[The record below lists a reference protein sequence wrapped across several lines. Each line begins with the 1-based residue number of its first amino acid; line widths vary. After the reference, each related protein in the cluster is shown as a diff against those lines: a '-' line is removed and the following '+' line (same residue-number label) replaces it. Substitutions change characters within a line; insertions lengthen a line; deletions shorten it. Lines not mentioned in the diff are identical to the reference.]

1 MTILKKAT
9 ILSGIICALNLISFT
24 PVHADGYD
32 PVTVEIPI
40 VVENA
45 TVTVTITPENEA
57 DAVLL
62 DKTELK
68 DITEGSFNVTGITP
82 GDHLFYITQTVDNPL
97 NDVTYDET
105 EYTAEVYFEDNDG
118 TLTGSAI
125 IYIEDSNVKYEAA
138 RFSNVVKTKEESNT
152 GILGKNIET
161 YAALTGFG
169 AFLIGIALM
178 LIVAKKDGDICE

>member
-1 MTILKKAT
+1 MTILKKVT
-9 ILSGIICALNLISFT
+9 ILSGFICALNLISFA
-24 PVHADGYD
+24 PVYAAGYD

-45 TVTVTITPENEA
+45 TVTVTITPKNEE

-82 GDHLFYITQTVDNPL
+82 GDHMFYITQTVDNPVD
-97 NDVTYDET
+97 DVTYDET

-169 AFLIGIALM
+169 AFLIGIAIM
-178 LIVAKKDGDICE
+178 LIVAKKDGDTCE